1 MLGAA
6 FSSAAGGG
14 PHHGTTEMS
23 VPAPP
28 LIEVQD
34 LRKCYQVGGVRFPAL
49 QGVDLTVE
57 RGELTVVA
65 GRSGS
70 GKTTLLNLIAG
81 LEVPTQGAVRVAGE
95 DFSHRD
101 RNARATF
108 RLHHIGFVFQAF
120 NLVRVL
126 SARENVAFVCQLQG
140 RESGACLEL
149 ADHWLA
155 EVGLGGLGD
164 RRPDQ
169 LSGGHQ
175 QRVAVARALAVSP
188 DIVLADEPTA
198 NLDSVTALALVE
210 LLQHLNQEF
219 GTTFL
224 ISSHDH
230 HVIDHA
236 RRVVR
241 LEDGRVVTGE
251 RQPARLSPEQ
261 ACPPEDRQVRHRILK
276 LLADLGCKRCGEP
289 GA

>member
-1 MLGAA
+1 MTAV
-6 FSSAAGGG
+6 S
-14 PHHGTTEMS
+14 T
-23 VPAPP
+23 P
-28 LIEVQD
+28 LIRVRQ
-34 LRKCYQVGGVRFPAL
+34 LSKCYQVGAVRFPAL
-49 QGVDLTVE
+49 RGIDLTVD

-81 LEVPTQGAVRVAGE
+81 LEQPTRGTVEVAGE
-95 DFSHRD
+95 DLSRRD
-101 RNARATF
+101 RNARAAF
-108 RLHHIGFVFQAF
+108 RLRHIGFVFQAF

-140 RESGACLEL
+140 RDRRRCLEL

-155 EVGLGGLGD
+155 EVGLAGLGD

-198 NLDSVTALALVE
+198 NLDSATALALVG
-210 LLQHLNQEF
+210 LLQHINQEF

-224 ISSHDH
+224 IASHDH
-230 HVIDHA
+230 HVIDLA

-241 LEDGRVVTGE
+241 IEDGRVVTGVE
-251 RQPARLSPEQ
+251 PAARPPAEE
-261 ACPPEDRQVRHRILK
+261 ACPGPDRLLRHRVLK
-276 LLADLGCKRCGEP
+276 LLADMGCSRCRPEGR
-289 GA
+289 

>member
-1 MLGAA
+1 M
-6 FSSAAGGG
+6 
-14 PHHGTTEMS
+14 TEA
-23 VPAPP
+23 PPP
-28 LIEVQD
+28 LIQVQA
-34 LRKCYQVGGVRFPAL
+34 LAKCYQVGAVRFPAL
-49 QGVDLTVE
+49 RGVDLAVD
-57 RGELTVVA
+57 RGELTAVA

-81 LEVPTQGAVRVAGE
+81 LEQPTRGSVRVAGE
-95 DFSHRD
+95 DFSGWD
-101 RNARATF
+101 RNARAAF

-140 RESGACLEL
+140 RDRRRCLEL

-155 EVGLGGLGD
+155 EVGLAGLGD

-198 NLDSVTALALVE
+198 NLDSATALALVG
-210 LLQHLNQEF
+210 LLQHINQEF

-224 ISSHDH
+224 IASHDH
-230 HVIDHA
+230 HVIEQA

-241 LEDGRVVTGE
+241 LEDGRVVTGLE
-251 RQPARLSPEQ
+251 PTPRLAPEE
-261 ACPPEDRQVRHRILK
+261 ACPGPDRLLRHRVLK
-276 LLADLGCKRCGEP
+276 LLADMGCSRCRPRGQ
-289 GA
+289 